1 MTISR
6 YKDNRDKE
14 LKHDNVTSLKHFPY
28 KLRKVAKYLLQMDKK
43 VTIKQACEDINVNY
57 SSIRS
62 QISREKIKGNDF
74 YAFIEAV
81 SEAYLNSSLIA
92 VDSATVEGALTGT
105 ARDRE
110 LYYKRAGKL
119 KERPNIE
126 INTNLSLTYA
136 VQVNEGSNTDRREK
150 GENSLIPF
158 IPNKKA

>member
-1 MTISR
+1 MAISR
-6 YKDNRDKE
+6 YKDNRDEE

-92 VDSATVEGALTGT
+92 VDSATVEGALEGS

-119 KERPNIE
+119 HDRPQIE
-126 INTNLSLTYA
+126 INTSLSLTYA
-136 VQVNEGSNTDRREK
+136 VQVNEGANTDRREK
-150 GENSLIPF
+150 GENSLIPY
-158 IPNKKA
+158 IPKKS

>member
-1 MTISR
+1 
-6 YKDNRDKE
+6 
-14 LKHDNVTSLKHFPY
+14 
-28 KLRKVAKYLLQMDKK
+28 MDKK

-57 SSIRS
+57 GSVRS

-92 VDSATVEGALTGT
+92 VDSATVEGALTGGS
-105 ARDRE
+105 RDRE
-110 LYYKRAGKL
+110 LFYKRAGKL
-119 KERPNIE
+119 KDAPQIA

-136 VQVNEGSNTDRREK
+136 VQVNEGVNTDNREK

-158 IPNKKA
+158 IPKKS